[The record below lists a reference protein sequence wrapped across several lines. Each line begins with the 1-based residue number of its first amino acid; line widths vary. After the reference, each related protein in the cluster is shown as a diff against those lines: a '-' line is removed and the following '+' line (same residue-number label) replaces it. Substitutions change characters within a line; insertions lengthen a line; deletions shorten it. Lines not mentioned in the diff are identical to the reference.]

1 MQNIMNFKQQSTNKI
16 YIINKYNLLYNFVIS
31 INNLYIYIYYNAY
44 NRIKSYRYYIFHLL
58 ILT

>member
-31 INNLYIYIYYNAY
+31 INNLYIYIYIIMHIIELNHIA
-44 NRIKSYRYYIFHLL
+44 IIFF
-58 ILT
+58 TY